1 MLVVASLGYWIASL
15 AFLALAIRLVTTRG
29 DRQSVLPLILAA
41 AATAG
46 WAATLATQHFSEAGG
61 RLVLFFE
68 GLRPMLWLGL
78 VMSLLPLTGWPRVL
92 RLTGYAAILVTM
104 FVVVAALTT
113 GEGWAVSAQ
122 RLAAVLL
129 SVLGLTSL
137 EQAYRNSGEEA
148 RKPISYLSIGVGS
161 MFAYDLLLQAHALAL
176 EEPGDALWNARGFAF
191 AAVVPLIA
199 TGAKRM
205 PEWFP
210 RLFVSRQATFYS
222 ATLAAIILYILL
234 VLAAG
239 YAVRASL
246 GVGAAVV
253 QSIVYAGAA
262 ALLVAFVASRRWRR
276 QFRVFI
282 LKNFYR
288 HKYDYRDEWLR
299 FIATLSDTSAHE
311 DTRTSSVRAVA
322 QIISSPSAVL
332 LRYDSVR
339 GRLHR
344 IASWP
349 RNLELSEPIEEVCQS
364 ARIIGLLSER
374 QWVID
379 FREQRHGSP
388 QEGELGLP
396 AWFVNGRWRLI
407 VPVLLRA
414 DLFGLLLLADP
425 PGDFSLTFEDRDL
438 LKTAARHVA
447 THLAQHEAEQRVAEA
462 QQFEAYAK
470 LTAFMMHDLKNSV
483 AQLQLLVANAA
494 RHRADPRFFE
504 DAIETVDNA
513 SQRILRLIEHLRTG
527 SLVARDEEVDV
538 EDLIRRAVENCIARE
553 PRPAVTVALHGLRLV
568 TNRDKLSGVIQ
579 HIVRNAQDATPASG
593 SVAVDARVEGERL
606 FIEVSDTGV
615 GMSPEFVRE
624 RLFRPFH
631 STKGSRG
638 MGVGAHQAREYAL
651 SMGGDVEVRSE
662 PGYGTVFRL
671 ILPVSTTSSND

>member
-15 AFLALAIRLVTTRG
+15 AFLALAIRLPTTRG

-239 YAVRASL
+239 YAVRATL

-262 ALLVAFVASRRWRR
+262 AL
-276 QFRVFI
+276 
-282 LKNFYR
+282 

-364 ARIIGLLSER
+364 GRIIGLLSER

-553 PRPAVTVALHGLRLV
+553 PRP
-568 TNRDKLSGVIQ
+568 
-579 HIVRNAQDATPASG
+579 
-593 SVAVDARVEGERL
+593 E
-606 FIEVSDTGV
+606 
-615 GMSPEFVRE
+615 
-624 RLFRPFH
+624 
-631 STKGSRG
+631 
-638 MGVGAHQAREYAL
+638 
-651 SMGGDVEVRSE
+651 
-662 PGYGTVFRL
+662 
-671 ILPVSTTSSND
+671 